1 MTILIKNIQLLDG
14 TGRPAVKADVLVK
27 KDKISAIGNF
37 PKYRADEIIDGLGAY
52 LSPGFIDINT
62 VSDRYLTLF
71 AAPGQKDF
79 LIQGVTTII
88 GGQGGFSLAPL
99 IYGSLE
105 AIREWVDIGRTNV
118 SWHTVAEFLKTMEN
132 RPLGV
137 NFGTLVGHTT
147 IRHDLAGE
155 NIRDLSRNELRI
167 FNSILEKSLKEKAF
181 GFSIGLNQRYTRQTS
196 YSEIKAL
203 AETVAKFKGLYAINL
218 RSERNNLLSSVNE
231 TIDIAKETSAKILIN
246 YLRPLI
252 GSGND
257 YEEALELINRNIDKA
272 DICFGIYPF
281 SVSAV
286 LVSSFLPDW
295 AQEGG
300 RTEMLK
306 NVQAPGLKEK
316 IVKEL
321 PRFKGD
327 EVIIISAPGNEY
339 LVGKSLKEF
348 SQNRDLNVY
357 EGLLDLMKST
367 DFRAVVSYKN
377 INSRKIAKALAHN
390 RAIICSGGASF
401 GESEGLK
408 KVVREKHSH
417 KTFTRFLNLAEK
429 KEIMPLG
436 TAIYKMT
443 GLPAQRLDLDR
454 RGLIREGYFADLV
467 IFKDAEIREVVLNGK
482 RVVKEGNLQNILAGR
497 ILKHETR

>member
-1 MTILIKNIQLLDG
+1 MTILIKNVQLLDG
-14 TGRPAVKADVLVK
+14 TGRPPIKADVLLK

-37 PKYRADEIIDGLGAY
+37 PKYRADEIIDGLGNY
-52 LSPGFIDINT
+52 LAPGFIDINT

-71 AAPGQKDF
+71 SAPEQKDF

-105 AIREWVDIGRTNV
+105 AIREWVDVRRANV
-118 SWHTVAEFLKTMEN
+118 SWHTMAEFLKAMEN

-147 IRHDLAGE
+147 VKRDLTGE
-155 NIRDLSRNELRI
+155 NIRDLSRNELRV
-167 FNSILEKSLKEKAF
+167 FNSILGKSLKEGAF
-181 GFSIGLNQRYTRQTS
+181 GFSLGLDHRYARQTS
-196 YSEIKAL
+196 HSEIRAL
-203 AETVAKFKGLYAINL
+203 AETVAKFKRLCAFRLRQERSNL
-218 RSERNNLLSSVNE
+218 VSSVKE
-231 TIDIAKETSAKILIN
+231 IIAVAKETSVKILIN
-246 YLRPLI
+246 HLRPLI

-257 YEEALELINRNIDKA
+257 YEETLALIDENIDKA
-272 DICFGIYPF
+272 DVCFGVYPL
-281 SVSAV
+281 SVSSV

-300 RTEMLK
+300 RVEMLK
-306 NVQAPGLKEK
+306 NIQTPGLKEK
-316 IVKEL
+316 IIKEL

-327 EVIIISAPGNEY
+327 EVMVVSAPGNEY
-339 LVGKSLKEF
+339 LAGKSLREF
-348 SQNRDLNVY
+348 SQNRELNVY

-367 DFRAVVSYKN
+367 NFRAVVSYRN
-377 INSRKIAKALAHN
+377 INSRKISKALVHK

-401 GESEGLK
+401 GEPEGLK
-408 KVVREKHSH
+408 KVVGEKSPY
-417 KTFTRFLNLAEK
+417 KIFTGFLDLAERK
-429 KEIMPLG
+429 KIMPLG
-436 TAIYKMT
+436 TAIYKIT

-467 IFKDAEIREVVLNGK
+467 LFKDAEIREVIVNGE
-482 RVVKEGNLQNILAGR
+482 RVVREGEIHDILAGK
-497 ILKHETR
+497 ILKK